1 MACQAWSF
9 HFDNDRQLQ
18 AVNAQLVVTPED
30 FCNAYIY
37 TALKTNN
44 ATDLD
49 SIIKNAAMTFN
60 LALDRNAVAAPWK
73 TEKRVEVDGFNATN
87 FNFSEIYRD
96 DQNRLKNYFSRV
108 YGPEAGSKRFTDFI
122 NTAMKMED
130 VINGRSNMKLDVAEF
145 RKTVRSAA
153 EKEIAAKGLDEKK
166 SSERI
171 AELLNKSRNVAVKA
185 SGAAIRDRFMN
196 SDGGLIKKDGRFLKW
211 WDNEREAILADMAK
225 KGEATK
231 QVDSRY
237 SRMR

>member
-73 TEKRVEVDGFNATN
+73 TEKGVEVDGFNATN

-171 AELLNKSRNVAVKA
+171 APITFPFGIPTCIKSLPLTLRSLMRN
-185 SGAAIRDRFMN
+185 F
-196 SDGGLIKKDGRFLKW
+196 
-211 WDNEREAILADMAK
+211 
-225 KGEATK
+225 
-231 QVDSRY
+231 
-237 SRMR
+237 